1 MHSRITARFL
11 VGLADFAFA
20 VCVCMLLIAAPVPH
34 AYAYVDPSVMTY
46 TIQALAGVAVALSAV
61 IGVVWRRVRRYLL
74 RMLRIDEDAGKK
86 KDGVVHEL
94 DVAASGYQAAR
105 RQADEHASIMKTA
118 LGKEEPEHLLWGAR
132 FFFAL
137 SVSIMLCFT
146 IMVASPLEIVASSG
160 LSLFFTVNDVWLPL
174 VLVASGTA
182 LVLALILSLV
192 RGRAFGICL
201 AIVAAIG
208 IAAYIQ
214 AMFLNSALPPAD
226 GSHVVWDDYT
236 TITVVSSLIW
246 IVLIAVAIL
255 LSFKKSLMFKGV
267 ATATCMV
274 CIVAQGIALGLL
286 LATPNTGDLKPV
298 DAKPTVTMQGMLDV
312 SSKDNVILI
321 VLDTYDVKYLQQ
333 ALSEDSS
340 ALDEFTGFTC
350 FMNTAGSMI
359 PTRFAMS
366 NILTGRSLDDDD
378 PAFSNELIA
387 SWYTEHNMLDDIIA
401 EDYQV
406 DIYATDIFD
415 AIGALSERAENI
427 RSIKREVDPLAAV
440 GVLLKCSLYRS
451 LPWALK
457 PPFWFYTDEIND
469 AVLLDQQD
477 DLASQT
483 WNIDDAGYYQLL
495 VDQGLSV
502 KNVGK
507 KGSFRV
513 LHFLGAHYPFFM
525 DRNAQRTEEETTQ
538 LEQCLGSLHMV
549 SEYLEQLKELGVYD
563 DATIIVTA
571 DHGEWYLTE
580 DIVRTATPI
589 LLVKP
594 SENGEQASRP
604 VTFSNAPT
612 GHLDLAATI
621 LQAVG
626 SDAASAYGGMNI
638 LEVPDEERVR
648 YYNATS
654 VLVDEGN
661 SYDAIKQWKID
672 GDSLDWDNWSQTGKV
687 WPIE

>member
-1 MHSRITARFL
+1 MSSKIAARFL
-11 VGLADFAFA
+11 VTMADA
-20 VCVCMLLIAAPVPH
+20 VCVVCICVILASAPVPQAH
-34 AYAYVDPSVMTY
+34 AYVDPSVMTY

-61 IGVVWRRVRRYLL
+61 IGVVWRRVRRHLL
-74 RMLRIDEDAGKK
+74 RMLHIDEDAGKQ
-86 KDGVVHEL
+86 KDGVVHAL
-94 DVAASGYQAAR
+94 DEGAPGYEQS
-105 RQADEHASIMKTA
+105 RQKADEHARAMKEA

-146 IMVASPLEIVASSG
+146 VMVASPLEIVASSG

-174 VLVASGTA
+174 LLVASGAA
-182 LVLALILSLV
+182 LLFALLLSLV
-192 RGRAFGICL
+192 RGRAFGVCL
-201 AIVAAIG
+201 AIVAALG

-214 AMFLNSALPPAD
+214 VMFLNTSLPPAD
-226 GSHVVWDDYT
+226 GSHVAWGDYT
-236 TITVVSSLIW
+236 TITIVSALIW
-246 IVLIAVAIL
+246 LALIVAAIFF
-255 LSFKKSLMFKGV
+255 SFKKSLMFKGV
-267 ATATCMV
+267 ATATCAV

-286 LATPNTGDLKPV
+286 LAAPNTGDLRPIDV
-298 DAKPTVTMQGMLDV
+298 KPTVTMQGMLDV
-312 SSKDNVILI
+312 SSKENVILI
-321 VLDTYDVKYLQQ
+321 VLDTYDVRYLQQ
-333 ALSEDSS
+333 ALEEDSG

-350 FMNTAGSMI
+350 FTNTTGSMI
-359 PTRFAMS
+359 PTRYAMS
-366 NILTGRSLDDDD
+366 NILTGQSLDDDD
-378 PAFSNELIA
+378 ATFSGELVA

-401 EDYQV
+401 QEYQV
-406 DIYATDIFD
+406 DIYATDVFD

-427 RSIKREVDPLAAV
+427 RTIEREVDSLAAV
-440 GVLLKCSLYRS
+440 GVLLKCSLYRC

-469 AVLLDQQD
+469 TVLAPQQD
-477 DLASQT
+477 NLASQT

-495 VDQGLSV
+495 IDQGLSV
-502 KNVGK
+502 KDVGE

-525 DRNAQRTEEETTQ
+525 DHNAQRTEEETTQ

-549 SEYLEQLKELGVYD
+549 SEYLSQLKELGVYD

-580 DIVRTATPI
+580 EIERTTTPI

-594 SENGEQASRP
+594 AEDARQASEP
-604 VTFSNAPT
+604 VRFSSAPT

-621 LQAVG
+621 LEAVG
-626 SDAASAYGGMNI
+626 SDAAPAYGGMNI
-638 LEVPDEERVR
+638 LDVPNEERVR
-648 YYNATS
+648 FYNATS

-672 GDSLDWDNWSQTGKV
+672 GDSLDWDNWEKTGK
-687 WPIE
+687 I